1 MVQGRNSRL
10 IHARISDGLYDQMQ
24 QVMKKQH
31 ETNISQWVTKSI
43 YYHIKDFK
51 ERSETI
57 EERDR
62 ERTRKQDEDNR
73 AYLKEIEERTIPELN
88 SKSEQQV
95 YKPKVPMRTKIVAPS
110 RNAPCPCGSGKRY
123 KKCCGK
129 K

>member
-10 IHARISDGLYDQMQ
+10 IHARISDGLYYEMQ

-31 ETNISQWVTKSI
+31 ETNVSKWVTRAI

-62 ERTRKQDEDNR
+62 EETRKQDEEDG
-73 AYLKEIEERTIPELN
+73 AYFREIEERIIPEVNLEP
-88 SKSEQQV
+88 EQQV